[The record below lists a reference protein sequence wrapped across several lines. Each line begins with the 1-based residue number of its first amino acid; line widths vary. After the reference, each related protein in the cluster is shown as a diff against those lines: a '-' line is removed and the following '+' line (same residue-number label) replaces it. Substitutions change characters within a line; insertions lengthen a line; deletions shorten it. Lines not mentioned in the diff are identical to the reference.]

1 MLEEYSLLCHSFSI
15 VFASQEPQESA
26 CYGRLLASDY
36 GPLKEAN
43 YYLKTTI

>member
-1 MLEEYSLLCHSFSI
+1 MLEEYSLLGHSFFI
-15 VFASQEPQESA
+15 VFVSQQPHESA